1 MLSCAV
7 VNDHSSVAFQV
18 DVTAPVRFAFVV
30 TVPALPVTDP
40 DIAFVAVISVNH
52 HFTILVPVDPICP
65 LASVASRDAAA
76 QGAGEDVTA

>member
-1 MLSCAV
+1 V
-7 VNDHSSVAFQV
+7 KEPSSVAFQV
-18 DVTAPVRFAFVV
+18 EVTAHVRFAFVV

-65 LASVASRDAAA
+65 VASVASIDAAA
-76 QGAGEDVTA
+76 QGADEDVTA